1 MVTREPS
8 AARIVVALGATATA
22 LVLLLGY
29 RTSSPPGPLA
39 ALVATSAGTT
49 STGTASTGTTSTGT
63 TSTGTT
69 TTGKAAPAEATS
81 YDGAVVATRWGPV
94 QVRITVGAGTV
105 VAVEAVQVPDENRH
119 DREIN
124 ARAVPV
130 LDAEALAAQSAD
142 IDTVSGATV
151 TSRGYVASLQSALDA
166 ADL

>member
-39 ALVATSAGTT
+39 ALVAT
-49 STGTASTGTTSTGT
+49 STGTTSTGT